1 VAGSRFGVEGS
12 AVRLNLGCGG
22 KIMAGWV
29 NCDHHP
35 LPGVDQVMDLDSF
48 PWPFDDGSVDEI
60 VASHVFEHVR
70 FPVDFVLECW
80 RVLRPHGKLT
90 IQCPHWTSEN
100 AFTDPT
106 HVRFVTDRTFDYWCR
121 GEDLNGP
128 LGAQFL
134 GDVFQFRKR
143 KVRRIGGD
151 VVFLLERLP
160 LS

>member
-1 VAGSRFGVEGS
+1 MAGVGFGVAGSV
-12 AVRLNLGCGG
+12 VRLNLGCGG
-22 KIMAGWV
+22 RIMDGFV
-29 NCDHHP
+29 NCDLHP
-35 LPGVDQVMDLDSF
+35 LPGVDQVMNLDVF
-48 PWPFDDGSVDEI
+48 PWPFDDESVSQI
-60 VASHVFEHVR
+60 VASHVFEHVAS
-70 FPVDFVLECW
+70 PVEFVLECW
-80 RVLRPHGKLT
+80 RVLRPGGRLT
-90 IQCPHWTSEN
+90 IQCPHYTSEN

-106 HVRFVTDRTFDYWCR
+106 HVRFVTDRTFDYWCQ